1 MKILQTELVTIHE
14 EEPEKEWIQKAANLI
29 REGQLVALPTETVY
43 GLGANALDPEA
54 CKKIFQ
60 VKGRP
65 QDNPLIVHISNLN
78 MVEKLVEEWT
88 DQSAL
93 CAEKFWPGPLTLV
106 LNKNNLVPDVVSG
119 GLRTV
124 ALRMPKHPV
133 ALQVI
138 QEAGVPIAAPSANLS
153 GKPSPTKGT
162 HVWRDLKGK
171 IPLILDAGPSSVG
184 LESTVLDL
192 TGKTPTILRPGGVTK
207 EELEKVLGTV
217 EIDSLRKGQAPKS
230 PGMKYRHY
238 APQGKLTLL
247 LGEQEK
253 VIAKIQE
260 EIELAH
266 AKEKRIGVLCSKE
279 SAFYLQEKSPDFL
292 FILGDKDNLEEV
304 AGNLYEGLRLCDDQ
318 SVEII
323 LAEGMDEGEMG
334 LAIMNR
340 LEKASEHRI
349 IHL

>member
-1 MKILQTELVTIHE
+1 MQTELVTIHE
-14 EEPEKEWIQKAANLI
+14 EEPARQWIQKAAKLL

-54 CKKIFQ
+54 CGRIFQ

-65 QDNPLIVHISNLN
+65 QDNPLIVHISDLT
-78 MVEKLVEEWT
+78 MAKSLVEEWT
-88 DQSAL
+88 SQAAL

-106 LNKNNLVPDVVSG
+106 LKKTSIVPEVVSG
-119 GLRTV
+119 GLKTV
-124 ALRMPKHPV
+124 ALRMPNHPV

-153 GKPSPTKGT
+153 GKPSPTKGI
-162 HVWRDLKGK
+162 HVWRDLQGK

-192 TGKTPTILRPGGVTK
+192 TGEIPTILRPGGVTK
-207 EELEKVLGTV
+207 EELEEVLGTV
-217 EIDSLRKGQAPKS
+217 AMDSQLKGQAPKA

-253 VIAKIQE
+253 IIAKIQG
-260 EIELAH
+260 EIQLAQ
-266 AKEKRIGVLCSKE
+266 AQEKRVGVLCTKE
-279 SAFYLQEKSPDFL
+279 SAAFLQDNPPDFL
-292 FILGDKDNLEEV
+292 FVLGYKDDLEEV
-304 AGNLYEGLRLCDDQ
+304 AGNLYEGLRLCDDHGI
-318 SVEII
+318 EII
-323 LAEGMDEGEMG
+323 LAEGMDEGGMG

-349 IHL
+349 LHL